1 MEKRNILN
9 GAKKIVDISENV
21 MFIERMV
28 ITTPLDYVVLKNGKV
43 ILEVNEKEDGT
54 FVGKKGVSTWL

>member
-1 MEKRNILN
+1 MEKRNILK
-9 GAKKIVDISENV
+9 GAKKIVDITENT

-28 ITTPLDYVVLKNGKV
+28 MTTPLDYVVSKNGKV

-54 FVGKKGVSTWL
+54 FVGKKEVPTWK